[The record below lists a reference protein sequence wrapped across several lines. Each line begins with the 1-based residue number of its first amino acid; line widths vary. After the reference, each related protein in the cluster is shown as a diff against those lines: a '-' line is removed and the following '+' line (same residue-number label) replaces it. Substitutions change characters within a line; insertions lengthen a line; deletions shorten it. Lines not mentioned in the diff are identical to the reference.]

1 MEMTWFDLERLLK
14 KARAA
19 KEKQTGDHYDGVTID
34 VGVMGPGALNILYC
48 GSDEGMPP
56 LFYVGFKYED
66 GEMDDQEIGESLK
79 DTVFRYAKS
88 YGVWGDWDESDKK
101 GCDVDEGDIKKLNDI
116 INGQGFLFENLQT
129 MERIAESKKQLNE
142 GVFKSANI
150 NFIDFVN
157 KLQQFLDTAAP
168 GMGLEVV
175 EQSLGMGG
183 AYIKIEQRDE
193 EGKTPD
199 DGIVSWM
206 SGDDADAYYDKMAD
220 EA

>member
-19 KEKQTGDHYDGVTID
+19 KEKQTGGHYDGVTID

-88 YGVWGDWDESDKK
+88 YGVWGEWDESDKK

-116 INGQGFLFENLQT
+116 INGQGFLFENLKT
-129 MERIAESKKQLNE
+129 MERISESKKLLKE
-142 GVFKSANI
+142 GKFKSASI
-150 NFIDFVN
+150 NFTDFIE

-175 EQSLGMGG
+175 EQNLGMGG
-183 AYIKIEQRDE
+183 ASIKIEQRDE
-193 EGKTPD
+193 DGNAPD
-199 DGIVSWM
+199 DGLISWLD
-206 SGDDADAYYDKMAD
+206 SADFNEYGKVMG
-220 EA
+220 E